1 MFQKLAVLIVGIALT
16 ASCLLAARQMRT
28 QAAHELAQSRLRVMK
43 LDNERW
49 KLRSDIA
56 SRITPE
62 HVQEMA
68 SRLSPLK
75 PIAGEFPSP
84 QLTVA
89 PVQAA
94 PAGSGPRLAAAPHG
108 GTQESRR

>member
-1 MFQKLAVLIVGIALT
+1 MFAKLAVLIVGIALT

-28 QAAHELAQSRLRVMK
+28 QAAHELAQARLRVMK

-75 PIAGEFPSP
+75 PIAGEFPAP
-84 QLTVA
+84 PLAVA
-89 PVQAA
+89 PPA
-94 PAGSGPRLAAAPHG
+94 PQSLPPRLAAAPPRAR
-108 GTQESRR
+108 QEARP

>member
-1 MFQKLAVLIVGIALT
+1 MFAKIAVLIVGIGMA
-16 ASCLLAARQMRT
+16 ASCLLAARQVRT
-28 QAAHELAQSRLRVMK
+28 QAAHELAQTRLRVMK

-68 SRLSPLK
+68 SRLSALK
-75 PIAGEFPSP
+75 PIAGEFP
-84 QLTVA
+84 A
-89 PVQAA
+89 PVLVEPPA
-94 PAGSGPRLAAAPHG
+94 PTQPTGLPPRIAAALPRPR
-108 GTQESRR
+108 QDARR